1 VTGQY
6 CSEEEEQDREVEV
19 KEEKKC
25 HRTNISS
32 TSPNPLIKMY
42 LTFQV

>member
-1 VTGQY
+1 MTGQY
-6 CSEEEEQDREVEV
+6 CSEEEEQEREV

-25 HRTNISS
+25 HGTNILP
-32 TSPNPLIKMY
+32 TSPNPLNKMY